1 MFGAYGAI
9 GGSPGWHDPGA
20 GGTRLPR
27 PPIDYS
33 DGNKKTAPEQ
43 EFRIIDIANNGVLR
57 AIAGSRRHIL
67 GRFAYPTEN
76 NGFLSALAGQR
87 VTE

>member
-1 MFGAYGAI
+1 MTQ
-9 GGSPGWHDPGA
+9 GGRHAVASA
-20 GGTRLPR
+20 T
-27 PPIDYS
+27 IYYS
-33 DGNKKTAPEQ
+33 DGNKETTAEQ

-67 GRFAYPTEN
+67 RRFAYPTEN
-76 NGFLSALAGQR
+76 NATENNEFLPALVGLR